1 MKVLVMVKGDPDP
14 TDVDPAKMEA
24 MLVSMGRYNEQL
36 VEAGIML
43 DGAGLRNS
51 RHGRRIAFEGG
62 STTVVDGPFGETKEL
77 LAGFWVWQVKDLDE
91 AVEWARKAPFAD
103 GDTLE
108 LRQYEEPE
116 DFGEGLTAEV
126 QEREE
131 QLRQQLAAQQS
142 GS

>member
-1 MKVLVMVKGDPDP
+1 MKVLVMVKGDSDP
-14 TDVDPAKMEA
+14 TDVDPAKLEA
-24 MLVSMGRYNEQL
+24 MLAEMGRYNEQL
-36 VEAGIML
+36 VAAGIML

-62 STTVVDGPFGETKEL
+62 STSVVDGPFSETKEL
-77 LAGFWVWQVKDLDE
+77 LAGFWVWQVDSMDE

-108 LRQYEEPE
+108 LRQHEEPE
-116 DFGEGLTAEV
+116 GFGEGLTPDL

-131 QLRQQLAAQQS
+131 QLRRTLEARQA